1 MVAPFKPDENV
12 SIDEPFSLE
21 QWLDRNSQKLRN
33 GKLDL
38 FQGKYHSDIF
48 VYGAGEDEVVNEDA
62 DTFIWAL
69 VSSSFLFY
77 YYYYYY
83 Y

>member
-1 MVAPFKPDENV
+1 MAAPFKPDEKV
-12 SIDEPFSLE
+12 SIDEPFSLD

-38 FQGKYHSDIF
+38 FHGKYHSSVI
-48 VYGAGEDEVVNEDA
+48 VYGTGEDEVINEDA

-69 VSSSFLFY
+69 VSFNFVLISFL
-77 YYYYYY
+77 
-83 Y
+83 